1 MLDSSFF
8 VSGGVQSREIKLAD
22 GKSHKLYFKEYSGAA
37 FTQYAIAVR
46 SEKIEERAV
55 GMPILIAASLCEA
68 DGSPA
73 ITFERAC
80 ELKPEVMQAIF
91 AKVMEVN
98 GVQKDG
104 EGEKNA

>member
-8 VSGGVQSREIKLAD
+8 VSGGVQPRDVELSD
-22 GKSHKLYFKEYSGAA
+22 GKKHRLYFKEYSGAA
-37 FTQYAIAVR
+37 FAQYALAIR
-46 SEKIEERAV
+46 SKDLKVKAV
-55 GMPILIAASLCEA
+55 GMAILISACLCEA
-68 DGSPA
+68 DGSEA

-91 AKVMEVN
+91 EKVMEVN
-98 GVQKDG
+98 GVKKEG

>member
-8 VSGGVQSREIKLAD
+8 VSGGVQPREIKLSD
-22 GKSHKLYFKEYSGAA
+22 GKPHKLYFKEYSGAA

-46 SEKIEERAV
+46 SEKLEERAL

-73 ITFERAC
+73 ISLERAC
-80 ELKPEVMQAIF
+80 ELKAEVMQAIF

-98 GVQKDG
+98 GVKKDG